1 MNSLSSLFKKENM
14 GQLLLT
20 ILFLIY
26 LIMGYKTPEPLAN
39 LIDTLPGKIAVIV
52 IALSLFV
59 SVNPVLGVLGLLVAY
74 DLIKRSGKETGN
86 YAIEHYLPTQE
97 KVNSQFTAFNQFPYT
112 LEQEIVKKM
121 APINK
126 ANEFY
131 GGAGQSYKPVL
142 DNTYDAAYIH

>member
-1 MNSLSSLFKKENM
+1 MNSLSGLFKKENV

-26 LIMGYKTPEPLAN
+26 LIMGYKTPEPLAK
-39 LIDTLPGKIAVIV
+39 LIDTLPGKIVVI
-52 IALSLFV
+52 IISLSLFV
-59 SVNPVLGVLGLLVAY
+59 KTNPVLGVLGLLVAY
-74 DLIKRSGKETGN
+74 DLVKRSGTTTGTD
-86 YAIEHYLPTQE
+86 ALKRYLPTQE

-121 APINK
+121 APVNK

-131 GGAGQSYKPVL
+131 GGAVQSYKPVL
-142 DNTYDAAYIH
+142 DNTYDAEYIH